1 MTLSLGRGLPM
12 GLALLILTVFS
23 APVQAGKI
31 NRYTALSAE
40 YGRSLHRYAAVELDA
55 AFYNPAGLVFG
66 KEGFGLKLINQSTY
80 LDNTFTNANTS
91 TTDGGF
97 AWFAPGLMAAAH
109 YGDFALHATLGAV
122 AGGLTEFTAPHPVF
136 DANKSFVLEQ
146 VNQVL
151 GVDVVDDA
159 TFDGATLEAGTLY
172 LGLTFGLAYQICD
185 ELAVS
190 VGGKYIDGR
199 GRLKLAADF
208 QLYIMDFRLLESS
221 LGIEAEQTG
230 SGVGMVFGVHARP
243 LPGTDIALR
252 WEPNTAVEMVT
263 KVKEDT
269 QSILVDGEKSRND
282 IPGTVSLGV
291 GQVIAPNLRLLGS
304 FAYFMNTDAQFGPL
318 LGFDIT
324 GKLEDGWETGL
335 GLEYQAADAW
345 LLSAGHIYF
354 DTGHTK
360 ESRTVNRFFLD
371 GHFAGAGA
379 SYTAGDALRITTAF
393 FGMFYNSATTELGAV
408 ELDQKALV
416 WSLDVDYW
424 F

>member
-1 MTLSLGRGLPM
+1 
-12 GLALLILTVFS
+12 
-23 APVQAGKI
+23 
-31 NRYTALSAE
+31 
-40 YGRSLHRYAAVELDA
+40 
-55 AFYNPAGLVFG
+55 
-66 KEGFGLKLINQSTY
+66 
-80 LDNTFTNANTS
+80 
-91 TTDGGF
+91 
-97 AWFAPGLMAAAH
+97 
-109 YGDFALHATLGAV
+109 
-122 AGGLTEFTAPHPVF
+122 
-136 DANKSFVLEQ
+136 
-146 VNQVL
+146 
-151 GVDVVDDA
+151 
-159 TFDGATLEAGTLY
+159 
-172 LGLTFGLAYQICD
+172 
-185 ELAVS
+185 
-190 VGGKYIDGR
+190 
-199 GRLKLAADF
+199 
-208 QLYIMDFRLLESS
+208 
-221 LGIEAEQTG
+221 
-230 SGVGMVFGVHARP
+230 
-243 LPGTDIALR
+243 
-252 WEPNTAVEMVT
+252 
-263 KVKEDT
+263 
-269 QSILVDGEKSRND
+269 
-282 IPGTVSLGV
+282 V